1 MNKEKLISLIIR
13 KETYKDTKPY
23 LNELSKNQE

>member
-1 MNKEKLISLIIR
+1 MNKDKLISVIIK

-23 LNELSKNQE
+23 LEDIQAMK